1 MSEFFGKVVSFFTPS
16 KVLNTSVQPATSNKA
31 KPVNTTANPLSPLAK
46 QLNFNKVQTG
56 GKRKSLKRKNKK
68 NNKTKRR

>member
-1 MSEFFGKVVSFFTPS
+1 MNAVKEIISGF
-16 KVLNTSVQPATSNKA
+16 
-31 KPVNTTANPLSPLAK
+31 LSPLPVTPDNKRK
-46 QLNFNKVQTG
+46 QAPPLPSTPSGISNSPVVGPLHFSKQG